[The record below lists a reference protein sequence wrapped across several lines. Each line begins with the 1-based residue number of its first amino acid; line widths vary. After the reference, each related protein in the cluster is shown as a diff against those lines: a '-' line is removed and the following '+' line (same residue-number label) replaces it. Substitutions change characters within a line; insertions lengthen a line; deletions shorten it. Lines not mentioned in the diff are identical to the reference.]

1 MQKSRRFH
9 ELLRE
14 ARERARQSIEVMG
27 ILLNMDE
34 EDYLAIERG
43 ETYPDNE
50 TLKRL
55 CMMLEW
61 NYYDSQRMV
70 INEIASH
77 PGSAAPG
84 SEAAIRALQSAQ
96 LDAGTQSVEP
106 RDTLGARLRQV
117 RESTGQSIDII
128 AMLLNVLPELYL
140 RVEGGE
146 APGDDMLRRISM
158 VYGWNYHD
166 LQTLL
171 RTEHA
176 RALQPHRIGSPFPS
190 TSAHSGQLRPLMHEI
205 EGLFTGLHERDQ
217 HLVISQLELIRETLR
232 KLRHAS

>member
-14 ARERARQSIEVMG
+14 AREKARQSTEVMG
-27 ILLNMDE
+27 ILLNMQE
-34 EDYLAIERG
+34 EDYIAIERG

-70 INEIASH
+70 INEIASR
-77 PGSAAPG
+77 PGAPTPG
-84 SEAAIRALQSAQ
+84 GEAAIRALQSAPM
-96 LDAGTQSVEP
+96 AGGPPGAGP
-106 RDTLGARLRQV
+106 RETLGARLRQV
-117 RESTGQSIDII
+117 RESTGQTVDII
-128 AMLLNVLPELYL
+128 GMLLNIPPAIYR
-140 RVEGGE
+140 RVEAGE
-146 APGDDMLRRISM
+146 APNDDLLRRISM

-166 LQTLL
+166 LQALL
-171 RTEHA
+171 RSEQA
-176 RALQPHRIGSPFPS
+176 GALQPHRIGSPFPGA
-190 TSAHSGQLRPLMHEI
+190 SAHTVRLRPLLHEI
-205 EGLFTGLHERDQ
+205 EGLFAGLPERDQ
-217 HLVISQLELIRETLR
+217 HLLLAQLELIRDTLR